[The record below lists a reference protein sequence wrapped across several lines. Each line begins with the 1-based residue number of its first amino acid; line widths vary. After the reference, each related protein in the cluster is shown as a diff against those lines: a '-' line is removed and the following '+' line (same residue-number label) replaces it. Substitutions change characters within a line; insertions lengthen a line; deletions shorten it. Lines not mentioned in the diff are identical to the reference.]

1 MKNTFLLLG
10 ITAILSSCSQPA
22 PQEKAAMVDSSS
34 VSITRGEYLV
44 NTSGCNDCHSPKMMT
59 DKGPVPDP
67 ALLLSGHPENLPL
80 PGSDTATSNH
90 WILFHM
96 GGTAAK
102 GPWGT
107 SFAAN
112 LTPDP
117 TGLGNWSEEQF
128 FNAMRKGYY
137 KGIEG
142 GAHVTSPDALAGLC
156 SNDGR
161 RSALY
166 FCIPEKFAAG
176 KKYSSCSPSSR
187 SINFFNHNIRI

>member
-22 PQEKAAMVDSSS
+22 PQEKAAVVDSSS

-142 GAHVTSPDALAGLC
+142 GRMLLPLMPWPAYAQMTDEDL
-156 SNDGR
+156 
-161 RSALY
+161 
-166 FCIPEKFAAG
+166 
-176 KKYSSCSPSSR
+176 R
-187 SINFFNHNIRI
+187 SIFAYLKSLPPVKNIVPAPLPPGA